1 MNKNKTYKNK
11 TRKNKG
17 GYISQKKQSVKQT
30 SKQSKKSV
38 KSLKSSGQMATI
50 LPLILNK

>member
-1 MNKNKTYKNK
+1 MNKNKTRKNK

-17 GYISQKKQSVKQT
+17 GYISQKKKSIKQT
-30 SKQSKKSV
+30 SNQSRKSA
-38 KSLKSSGQMATI
+38 KSIKSIGQMTTI